1 MDLSPGSEMRPRR
14 RWGWQATPGICDSIP
29 RVLES
34 HWRVSHS
41 GVTVGCLSFKDY
53 YGCSVKYGLKSRENR
68 WISAVKTDDSQNIL
82 LSQKNQTTED
92 HIWID
97 SIYYKGLKTV
107 KAKQNIKDLYIYVT
121 NIKTHEE
128 TVISKLRRVVTSY
141 YSLYFSIWL

>member
-1 MDLSPGSEMRPRR
+1 M
-14 RWGWQATPGICDSIP
+14 
-29 RVLES
+29 
-34 HWRVSHS
+34 
-41 GVTVGCLSFKDY
+41 
-53 YGCSVKYGLKSRENR
+53 
-68 WISAVKTDDSQNIL
+68 KTDDSQNIL